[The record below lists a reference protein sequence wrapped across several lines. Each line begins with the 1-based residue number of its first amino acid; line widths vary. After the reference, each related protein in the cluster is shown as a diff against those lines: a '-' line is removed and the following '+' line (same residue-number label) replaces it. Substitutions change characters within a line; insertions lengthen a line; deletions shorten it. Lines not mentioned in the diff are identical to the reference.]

1 MRDNEPCSICEEY
14 IDGVICDKDRCPV
27 GIMKKENKRLKAE
40 IRNTDNHLVSLDR
53 PLIEVKIEAYKEF
66 AEKLYEKAE
75 IVIRKDVEGEPIDR
89 LIYLNDID
97 NVYKE
102 LMEGK

>member
-40 IRNTDNHLVSLDR
+40 IRNTDNHLVLLDR
-53 PLIEVKIEAYKEF
+53 PLIEVKSEAYKEF
-66 AEKLYEKAE
+66 AERLKEKATNSFYE
-75 IVIRKDVEGEPIDR
+75 ERKYVDTE
-89 LIYLNDID
+89 DID
-97 NVYKE
+97 NLLKE
-102 LMEGK
+102 LTEGTDAKESN